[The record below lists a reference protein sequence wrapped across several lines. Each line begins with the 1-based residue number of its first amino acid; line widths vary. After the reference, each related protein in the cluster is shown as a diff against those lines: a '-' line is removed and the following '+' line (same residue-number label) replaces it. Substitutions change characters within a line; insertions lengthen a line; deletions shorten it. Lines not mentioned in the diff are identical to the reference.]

1 MKKLLSVGKYIQ
13 TVINYG
19 LKLQKGMQTFNALM
33 KHLQAFEAERKEIWG
48 VKEAP
53 KVESKTAS

>member
-1 MKKLLSVGKYIQ
+1 MKKILTVGQHIQ

-19 LKLQKGMQTFNALM
+19 LKLQKGMKTFNALI
-33 KHLQAFEAERKEIWG
+33 KHLQAFESERKEIWG

-53 KVESKTAS
+53 EVESKTAN